1 MKATP
6 HDYKLTFANI
16 VETAMRGIEESP
28 ELQKWCMDIYG
39 MEPCIHNELDSMT
52 PPHESDCP
60 FIAICPIGGSSGE
73 DRSSYQ
79 RGFMVHV
86 AVSDHNRV
94 ERYDD
99 RGRCVWR
106 EYLGTRRVSHL
117 LEALVY
123 PAIVTAFERMGYA
136 LSTESEEIMSPDV
149 TLFEARSAITIDIDR
164 CIGEDVP
171 YIA

>member
-6 HDYKLTFANI
+6 QDYKLTFANI
-16 VETAMRGIEESP
+16 VETAMRGIEESQ

-39 MEPCIHNELDSMT
+39 MEPCIHNELDPMT

-86 AVSDHNRV
+86 AVSDPGRV
-94 ERYDD
+94 ERRDEL
-99 RGRCVWR
+99 GRIVWL
-106 EYLGTRRVSHL
+106 EYLGTKRVSYL

-123 PAIVTAFERMGYA
+123 PAIVSGFEAAGYA

-171 YIA
+171 LIS

>member
-6 HDYKLTFANI
+6 QDYKLTFANI

-39 MEPCIHNELDSMT
+39 MEPCIHNELDPMT

-86 AVSDHNRV
+86 AVSDPGRV
-94 ERYDD
+94 ERHDEL
-99 RGRCVWR
+99 GRIVWL
-106 EYLGTRRVSHL
+106 EYLGTKRVSYL

-123 PAIVTAFERMGYA
+123 PAIVSGFEAAGYA

-171 YIA
+171 LIS